1 MFFGIFIFT
10 RLLLVASMVFIV
22 GYVFGSFAKSK
33 SLTIITKIAT
43 ILIIVIPILTGVF
56 FLSSGGR
63 FHRGD
68 HQVKGTCHFQYPDS
82 TMRNK

>member
-22 GYVFGSFAKSK
+22 GYVFGSFAKNK
-33 SLTIITKIAT
+33 SLTIITKVAT
-43 ILIIVIPILTGVF
+43 VLIIVIPILTGVF
-56 FLSSGGR
+56 FVSSGGR

-68 HQVKGTCHFQYPDS
+68 HHVKDTCHFQHPDS

>member
-10 RLLLVASMVFIV
+10 RLLLIASMVFIV

-33 SLTIITKIAT
+33 TLTKITKVAT

-56 FLSSGGR
+56 FARGGGR

-68 HQVKGTCHFQYPDS
+68 HHANHACYFQHPDS
-82 TMRNK
+82 IMRNK

>member
-22 GYVFGSFAKSK
+22 GYVFGSFAKSR

-43 ILIIVIPILTGVF
+43 VLIIVIPILTGVF
-56 FLSSGGR
+56 FVSSGGR
-63 FHRGD
+63 FHRGE
-68 HQVKGTCHFQYPDS
+68 HHVNGTCHFQHPDS

>member
-1 MFFGIFIFT
+1 MFFGFFIFT
-10 RLLLVASMVFIV
+10 RLLLVASMVFII

-33 SLTIITKIAT
+33 TLTKITKVAT

-56 FLSSGGR
+56 FASWGGR
-63 FHRGD
+63 FRSGD
-68 HQVKGTCHFQYPDS
+68 HHTNQACYFQHPDS